1 MTRDDIVQLK
11 SLLGDLRFIQAA
23 ALVGSKLNENKDA
36 IAYMR
41 NLSRLERVLDAK
53 LAKESGAES

>member
-1 MTRDDIVQLK
+1 MKHDDIAQLK

-41 NLSRLERVLDAK
+41 NLSRLERVLDAE
-53 LAKESGAES
+53 LAKKLGAES